1 MSMTLRFLL
10 DLWRASHTK
19 TSAFSR
25 LSRHTGALKEWN
37 LPMPP
42 TLFCSNARRAL
53 LLGFLAFSA
62 AAHASSFECTSAASS
77 SEKAICAD
85 AYTSK
90 LDQKLGAVW
99 RSTLEKVTAPK
110 ALKADQRQ
118 WLKQRNR
125 CADQIDC
132 LRQQYLMRITELEHA
147 AIPFTW
153 DATWQ
158 RIPWG
163 VSTGAELKT
172 KRRDSTHLVFEISAA
187 SGANSGDLD
196 GVAKL
201 DGTQAHYVEGA
212 CALTFQAINGVLDV
226 TQDGADA
233 DCGAGMGV
241 FYAGRYV
248 ASEQPLA
255 LDNDLLSLGLARTQQ
270 EDDALRQ
277 LLKDDYQ
284 TLVDSSSSR
293 LIGDESNDLPGAEV
307 TEMWVRGL
315 GNTNAAILMRTADVR
330 FWLVLLVFDEQNNS
344 RARYYTNASDWK
356 GRLPDVLQH
365 WYDERT
371 KGQVMPLDL
380 MP

>member
-1 MSMTLRFLL
+1 
-10 DLWRASHTK
+10 
-19 TSAFSR
+19 
-25 LSRHTGALKEWN
+25 
-37 LPMPP
+37 MPP
-42 TLFCSNARRAL
+42 TLFRFNTRCAL
-53 LLGFLAFSA
+53 LLALLASA
-62 AAHASSFECTSAASS
+62 AATHASSFDCTSAASP

-85 AYTSK
+85 PYTSK
-90 LDQKLGAVW
+90 LDQKLAKVW
-99 RSTLEKVTAPK
+99 RSTLAKVVDPK

-125 CADQIDC
+125 CSDQIDC

-147 AIPFTW
+147 AIPFSW
-153 DATWQ
+153 DTTWQ

-172 KRRDSTHLVFEISAA
+172 MRRDSTHLGFEVSAA
-187 SGANSGDLD
+187 NGANSGNLD
-196 GVAKL
+196 GIAKL
-201 DGTQAHYVEGA
+201 DGTQAHYTEGA
-212 CALTFQAINGVLDV
+212 CALTFKAINGVLDV
-226 TQDGADA
+226 TQDGVDA

-248 ASEQPLA
+248 ASEQALA
-255 LDNDLLSLGLARTQQ
+255 LDYDLLSLGLVRTQQ

-284 TLVDSSSSR
+284 TLMDSSSSR

-315 GNTNAAILMRTADVR
+315 GNTNAAILMRAADAR

-344 RARYYTNASDWK
+344 RARYYTNMSSWK
-356 GRLPDVLQH
+356 GRLPDALQR
-365 WYDERT
+365 WYDERA
-371 KGQVMPLDL
+371 KGQIMPLDL

>member
-1 MSMTLRFLL
+1 
-10 DLWRASHTK
+10 
-19 TSAFSR
+19 
-25 LSRHTGALKEWN
+25 
-37 LPMPP
+37 MPP
-42 TLFCSNARRAL
+42 TLFCSNARCAL
-53 LLGFLAFSA
+53 LLVFFAFSA
-62 AAHASSFECTSAASS
+62 AAHASSFDCTSAASS

-172 KRRDSTHLVFEISAA
+172 KRRDSTHLVFEVSAA

-255 LDNDLLSLGLARTQQ
+255 LGHDLLSLGLVRTQQ
-270 EDDALRQ
+270 EDNVLRQ
-277 LLKDDYQ
+277 LLKDDYLR
-284 TLVDSSSSR
+284 LVENSSSR
-293 LIGDESNDLPGAEV
+293 VIGETSSDVPDADV

-315 GNTNAAILMRTADVR
+315 GNTNAAIVMHTADAR
-330 FWLVLLVFDEQNNS
+330 FWLVLLDCD
-344 RARYYTNASDWK
+344 RHDDHKARYYTNVPSWK
-356 GRLPDVLQH
+356 ERVPDVLRR
-365 WYDERT
+365 WYERMAAQGT
-371 KGQVMPLDL
+371 LPLDVMP
-380 MP
+380 